1 MNRQQHNRSHH
12 ETPERDDMGRFTS
25 DRENVSRERDRDYNG
40 YPHGHS
46 DNDDDYDQRGRGL
59 THRRGPNYGFAS
71 DEEGARGGRMSEG
84 SGGDNRDRDEHGRF
98 ASENSG
104 SRSSREGAGSRT
116 LDWNQ
121 HSHERG
127 SGKGPHRG
135 KGPKGYRRSDERIEE
150 EVNQALSDDDQL
162 DASSIEVKVK
172 AGDVTLTGTVSS
184 REDKRRAED
193 CIESIS
199 GVNNVENLI
208 RVNRNAD
215 SSPEQQKNSK
225 EQESEN
231 KSKSKQASHANA

>member
-1 MNRQQHNRSHH
+1 
-12 ETPERDDMGRFTS
+12 
-25 DRENVSRERDRDYNG
+25 
-40 YPHGHS
+40 
-46 DNDDDYDQRGRGL
+46 
-59 THRRGPNYGFAS
+59 
-71 DEEGARGGRMSEG
+71 MSEA

-98 ASENSG
+98 TSETSG
-104 SRSSREGAGSRT
+104 SRSSRTGGSRS

-121 HSHERG
+121 HSNERG

-215 SSPEQQKNSK
+215 SSQQEKNLK